1 MTKKSLL
8 LIAPLLLLAREPSAF
23 DAGNLDLENPYG
35 LTQSEKVTLQ
45 NRNTIRQMDTQLQE
59 LNLRVKSL
67 SRKLQEYE
75 EKISGILSVVDGASK
90 GTHDQM
96 VLMQERIEGLIVQNQ
111 ELNQKYNELQT
122 KQSEDAQRFKS
133 AITELGEIINNI
145 NKDYVDRER
154 FRKLEDAFFE
164 LEKVA
169 TSAPKHNL
177 GDDNWQIY
185 VDMQEHFAKKRYDE
199 VEIRAKH
206 LISENFRRATANYF
220 LGRVNFE
227 KKRYEDAIYYFK
239 ESWSIY
245 DKSDFMPILL
255 LQSAISLEKLG
266 KKSEANSFY
275 QSLIDTYPDSDEA
288 EQAKQKLK
296 ENDDS

>member
-1 MTKKSLL
+1 MIKKSLL

-23 DAGNLDLENPYG
+23 DAGNLDLDTPYG
-35 LTQSEKVTLQ
+35 LTQSEKIILQ
-45 NRNTIRQMDTQLQE
+45 NRNTIKEIDSQLQE
-59 LNLRVKSL
+59 LKLMVNTL

-75 EKISGILSVVDGASK
+75 EKINGILSVVDGASK
-90 GTHDQM
+90 GTHDQI
-96 VLMQERIEGLIVQNQ
+96 VSMQERIEGLIVQNQ
-111 ELNQKYNELQT
+111 ALNQKYNELQT
-122 KQSEDAQRFKS
+122 KQSEDAKRFKS
-133 AITELGEIINNI
+133 AVAELGEIINNI

-154 FRKLEDAFFE
+154 FRKLEDAFFK

-185 VDMQEHFAKKRYDE
+185 VDMKEYFEKKRYDE

-206 LISENFRRATANYF
+206 LISENFRRATANYY

-245 DKSDFMPILL
+245 DKSEFMPILL

-275 QSLIDTYPDSDEA
+275 HSLIDAYPDSDEA
-288 EQAKQKLK
+288 QQAKQKLK
-296 ENDDS
+296 ENDGS